1 MILNDNLQSDILMH
15 SQSSDQSSLIDIKLV
30 ETDDNI
36 NVSFT
41 VLKKQNMERYCNS
54 IKNVLNDFENIY
66 DNTSV
71 GYKIVPINE
80 KYDYDNLI
88 EIKRQIDS
96 LFNKYLPTSNEI
108 VSENTEGLDLELMD
122 KITPLVPEGK
132 ELLLK
137 NIVKEINGS
146 AKGLSDFVIMF
157 TKYRQ
162 AIINHNSIEYFQRK
176 GCHFLRKI

>member
-1 MILNDNLQSDILMH
+1 MILNDNLQCDINMGQSDN
-15 SQSSDQSSLIDIKLV
+15 QSSSINLKLV

-36 NVSFT
+36 DVSFT
-41 VLKKQNMERYCNS
+41 VLKKQNMERYYNS
-54 IKNVLNDFENIY
+54 IKNLLNDFENIY
-66 DNTSV
+66 DNSSI

-80 KYDYDNLI
+80 KYDYDNLL

-96 LFNKYLPTSNEI
+96 LFNKYIPHSNENVI
-108 VSENTEGLDLELMD
+108 ENTEGLDLELMD

-132 ELLLK
+132 EILLK